1 MPRFSF
7 TWSSPEW
14 WFWIRQKR
22 INLELT
28 TIALILSKFF
38 LINKKLHYVYII
50 LLTSK
55 NDFFFPSINSIH
67 PYIKPYSGTEFEAFE
82 SSKEACSFL
91 HPNIIIKP
99 WSKNLQKF
107 IPSWPL
113 IYLFVISGEMSSQK
127 SGVWVSKIEQVF
139 SFIRGA
145 S

>member
-1 MPRFSF
+1 MYTLF
-7 TWSSPEW
+7 
-14 WFWIRQKR
+14 FWQAK
-22 INLELT
+22 
-28 TIALILSKFF
+28 TI
-38 LINKKLHYVYII
+38 
-50 LLTSK
+50 
-55 NDFFFPSINSIH
+55 FFPSINSIH